1 MSIHK
6 LYLFAKDTDAPA
18 TEQGFQY
25 QKLKTLKTWLENR
38 INQVDETIY
47 CDYEEDIFQRDI
59 EKRKSKFRQVKLYSS
74 NFSFSKEEVTKSLA
88 HFFMLFVKE
97 DYSADEVSFVFET
110 NSNVAKTY
118 GENDADLLREWAA
131 NYETLSEELQQR
143 CRERVKT
150 IIDQYVK
157 KTISSATSK
166 KRIDELKEA
175 KEIYDQLTEETWN
188 KFISSIEWQFDA
200 IPQEEAI
207 PLLLLEIEAL
217 VLQLPLPVDSKKVS
231 TYISVLHYEITQRT
245 GKADLEQS
253 ALTNQLLDFLI
264 LNEGSEA
271 HRWYADVYQKWSP
284 VENIT
289 KFNVGSFY
297 EVISAAR
304 HCRWE
309 LSNSEHE
316 RLWLTL
322 LKKYIDLDRTIIVYR
337 RKAIYEYVFL
347 TLSPNPKN
355 FQHKREITDQQEL
368 IRYYF
373 NHMEHKNTFG
383 DIEEDIVLL
392 EIIQAQQYFR
402 DKFLEDAE
410 IERWSAEVEQEINVK
425 LGNPS
430 SVDELCRAYE
440 LQGHFVFHGNPRIPI
455 IDRTNASIAIY
466 KKIIEL
472 LPDTKTYSI
481 STLYDQLTQILENL
495 IGIGGHPAVV
505 KLIEGFCDEIE
516 EQAGKTER
524 NHHSAQNLVKR
535 GKAYLRNPSVE
546 NNLNALECFHRAKKL
561 YSLDDT
567 KEAFILSLLGVAQV
581 YSTLRLHFATK
592 YYGLCSLYACF
603 HLGDYKSLKR
613 ISDSY
618 AIIFHAD
625 FAQGAWISA
634 LYSFKNYLHARQ
646 EFKTEEVDLEKDEM
660 LSKTLL
666 DVSMLLVSS
675 TKLREDLKA
684 FMNYQKSTFGS
695 PFSEMVEEMG
705 NGIIERLGTQDV
717 LNSLLERRLVDI
729 PLNDLGPVREIRFQF
744 SGIQWEISFPN
755 DAVSNGVAEEYC
767 ALLQITLAEIAALA
781 VNPHFNSQ
789 TVRVNIHVI
798 ENYDQPSVCLQDDKK
813 SVWDIYIPSTITYTR
828 EEIPSHYSFVGSCI
842 QTILKNLSQLP
853 GEEFDAIFEDLFKTK
868 RLSEKRLAVS
878 SYQTVY
884 FHLLSPKEFDDARRA
899 DFRSNRT

>member
-38 INQVDETIY
+38 INQADETIY
-47 CDYEEDIFQRDI
+47 CDYEEDIFQRDF
-59 EKRKSKFRQVKLYSS
+59 EKGKSKFRQVKLYSS

-110 NSNVAKTY
+110 NSNVARAY

-131 NYETLSEELQQR
+131 NYGKLSEELQQR

-150 IIDQYVK
+150 IIDEYVEK
-157 KTISSATSK
+157 AISAATSQ
-166 KRIDELKEA
+166 KRIEEFREA

-200 IPQEEAI
+200 IPQEEAL
-207 PLLLLEIEAL
+207 PLLLSEIEDL

-245 GKADLEQS
+245 GKIAPEES

-271 HRWYADVYQKWSP
+271 QRWYADVYQKWSA

-289 KFNVGSFY
+289 EFNVGSFY

-309 LSNSEHE
+309 LSDSEHE

-322 LKKYIDLDRTIIVYR
+322 LKKYIDLDQTIIVCR
-337 RKAIYEYVFL
+337 RKAIYEYIFL
-347 TLSPNPKN
+347 TLSPDPKN
-355 FQHKREITDQQEL
+355 FQHKGKITDQQEL

-373 NHMEHKNTFG
+373 NHMGDRNTFS
-383 DIEEDIVLL
+383 DIEDDIVLL

-402 DKFLEDAE
+402 EKFLEDAE
-410 IERWSAEVEQEINVK
+410 IEGWVAGVEQEINVK

-430 SVDELCRAYE
+430 TVDELCKAYE
-440 LQGHFVFHGNPRIPI
+440 LQGHFVFHGNQQIPL

-466 KKIIEL
+466 RKIIEL

-481 STLYDQLTQILENL
+481 STLHDQLTQILENL
-495 IGIGGHPAVV
+495 IVIGGHPAVV
-505 KLIEGFCDEIE
+505 KLIEDFCDEIE

-535 GKAYLRNPSVE
+535 GKAYLSNPSFE
-546 NNLNALECFHRAKKL
+546 NNLNALECFHKAKSL
-561 YSLDDT
+561 YFLDDT
-567 KEAFILSLLGVAQV
+567 KEGFILGLLVTAQV
-581 YSTLRLHFATK
+581 YSTLKLNFAAK
-592 YYGLCSLYACF
+592 YYGLCALHACF
-603 HLGDYKSLKR
+603 HLGDYKTLKR

-618 AIIFHAD
+618 AVIFQAD
-625 FAQGAWISA
+625 FTQGAWISA
-634 LYSFKNYLHARQ
+634 LYTFKKYLHARK
-646 EFKTEEVDLEKDEM
+646 EFTTEEVDLEKDEM
-660 LSKTLL
+660 LRKTLL
-666 DVSMLLVSS
+666 DVSMLLGSS
-675 TKLREDLKA
+675 TKLREDLTA
-684 FMNYQKSTFGS
+684 FLNYQKSSFGS
-695 PFSEMVEEMG
+695 PFPEMVDAMAS
-705 NGIIERLGTQDV
+705 GIISTLEGQGDLYK
-717 LNSLLERRLVDI
+717 LLERKLVDI

-744 SGIQWEISFPN
+744 YGMQWQIAFPN
-755 DAVSNGVAEEYC
+755 DAVSNGVAEEFC
-767 ALLQITLAEIAALA
+767 ALLQITLAEIAALGT
-781 VNPHFNSQ
+781 NPRFNSPI
-789 TVRVNIHVI
+789 VRINIQVA
-798 ENYDQPSVCLQDDKK
+798 ENYDRSPEFRQENEKLSC
-813 SVWDIYIPSTITYTR
+813 DIFIPSTITRTK
-828 EEIPSHYSFVGSCI
+828 EEIHDHYGFIGSCI
-842 QTILKNLSQLP
+842 NTILRNLSQIRE
-853 GEEFDAIFEDLFKTK
+853 EEFAAMSEDLIKTK
-868 RLSEKRLAVS
+868 KLSEKGLSLS

-884 FHLLSPKEFDDARRA
+884 FDLLTSEEFNDARRA
-899 DFRSNRT
+899 DFTSNRT